1 MHYQPN
7 EKSPPIGFNSAGL
20 KVNWLIECLID
31 WLIWFD
37 LIWLI
42 DWLIERLIDWLI
54 DWLIDVN
61 NSLIRRRQNRSKYK
75 EVQKTRLLFF
85 RYQESTVLL
94 SILWSLFHG
103 RGQMVSVLCKRQQ
116 RTDHW
121 QDRLSSAMKKE
132 PQYAVQVIIS
142 FILSWS
148 HTLCRNKETVA

>member
-1 MHYQPN
+1 MHYHPN
-7 EKSPPIGFNSAGL
+7 EKSPPMGFNSVGL
-20 KVNWLIECLID
+20 KIDWLKEWLID
-31 WLIWFD
+31 WSD
-37 LIWLI
+37 MIWLI
-42 DWLIERLIDWLI
+42 DWLTSRSGILRSYGDVTIE
-54 DWLIDVN
+54 V
-61 NSLIRRRQNRSKYK
+61 KK
-75 EVQKTRLLFF
+75 KGCKKARLLFF

-94 SILWSLFHG
+94 SILWSLFHR